1 MALVISV
8 VLLKGGVSKTTTAL
22 ALGEAAAL
30 SMPVVMVDMDPMR
43 SLARWSEL
51 AADAGRPLRSE
62 VVSDAEPGMPGRL
75 HALAGHA
82 HLVVIDTPG
91 PGALDRSR
99 EAVGLAE
106 RVVMPVPP
114 NLADLDRVHPTVKM
128 ADDYAVPAGAVLT
141 QVRGV
146 VADTAAAALT
156 LRPGGVPVYG
166 KQVPITVT
174 VQHAYGKTLTSG
186 PLLRFGMDLLA
197 EILNETGRQA
207 RCLGDGRLARPQ
219 AGVVAYGP

>member
-1 MALVISV
+1 MAFVISV

-30 SMPVVMVDMDPMR
+30 SMPVVIVDMDPMR

-62 VVSDAEPGMPGRL
+62 VVSDPEPGVPGRL
-75 HALAGHA
+75 HAIAGHA
-82 HLVVIDTPG
+82 QLVVIDTPG

-128 ADDYAVPAGAVLT
+128 ADDYDIPARAVLT
-141 QVRGV
+141 QVRGGIE
-146 VADTAAAALT
+146 DSAAAAIMLKSW
-156 LRPGGVPVYG
+156 GVPVYDT
-166 KQVPITVT
+166 QLPLTVT
-174 VQHAYGKTLTSG
+174 VQRAFGKALTSG
-186 PLLRFGMDLLA
+186 PLLRFGIDLMA
-197 EILNETGRQA
+197 EILNEM
-207 RCLGDGRLARPQ
+207 
-219 AGVVAYGP
+219 

>member
-1 MALVISV
+1 MAFVISV

-30 SMPVVMVDMDPMR
+30 SMPVVIVDMDPMR

-51 AADAGRPLRSE
+51 AAGAGRPLRSE
-62 VVSDAEPGMPGRL
+62 VVSDSEPGMPGRL
-75 HALAGHA
+75 HDIAGHA

-128 ADDYAVPAGAVLT
+128 ADDYDIPARAVLT
-141 QVRGV
+141 QVRGGIE
-146 VADTAAAALT
+146 DSAAAAVALKSW
-156 LRPGGVPVYG
+156 GVPVYDT
-166 KQVPITVT
+166 QLPLTVT
-174 VQHAYGKTLTSG
+174 VQRAYGKALTSG
-186 PLLRFGMDLLA
+186 PLMRFGMDLMA
-197 EILNETGRQA
+197 EILNET
-207 RCLGDGRLARPQ
+207 
-219 AGVVAYGP
+219 